1 MEIKGGLLRKAA
13 AILLIIFGAVAIS
26 LSIVSVSGLI
36 TYYTGMRYNHQR
48 YVQGRKI
55 DSVMRIWR
63 RMLEV
68 KHNLQY
74 FLLRQKTPPVMKN
87 TAKVATMIYK

>member
-1 MEIKGGLLRKAA
+1 LRKAA

-36 TYYTGMRYNHQR
+36 TYYTGMRYNHKKNI
-48 YVQGRKI
+48 QGKI
-55 DSVMRIWR
+55 NINSVMKTWSR
-63 RMLEV
+63 RLEV
-68 KHNLQY
+68 KHNPQY

-87 TAKVATMIYK
+87 TAKVAVVIGFSH